1 MTTFI
6 YLHGFASSPGSAKG
20 RELAARFAAI
30 GAELRLP
37 DLNVPDFAHLTVSA
51 MIERARAEIA
61 ATQGVPAGPA
71 HLIGS
76 SLGGLVAL
84 HTAARDERVASLVLL
99 APAID
104 FAANRRATMGDEAL
118 RRWRESGWHEFYNY
132 RDGAPRPVHHGLLE
146 DAAGYDS
153 AGLDLDM
160 PILIIHGTRDESV
173 SHEQSVAWAAGRPN
187 VTLRLPDADHGM
199 LGEIDSIWRELED
212 WYKDKG

>member
-20 RELAARFAAI
+20 RELAARFAGI
-30 GAELRLP
+30 GAELCLP

-51 MIERARAEIA
+51 MIERTRAEIA
-61 ATQGVPAGPA
+61 SAPGPA

-84 HTAARDERVASLVLL
+84 HTAAVEARVASLVLL

-104 FAANRRATMGDEAL
+104 FAANRRATMGDEVL
-118 RRWRESGWHEFYNY
+118 RRWRERGWHEFYNY

-153 AGLDLDM
+153 AGLVLDL

-173 SHEQSVAWAAGRPN
+173 SHEQSGAWAAGRPN

-199 LGEIDSIWRELED
+199 LGEIDSIWRELEA
-212 WYKDKG
+212 WYKAKG

>member
-1 MTTFI
+1 MPTFI

-20 RELAARFAAI
+20 GALAERFAERGI
-30 GAELRLP
+30 GLRLP
-37 DLNVPDFAHLTVSA
+37 DLNVPDFARLTVSA
-51 MIERARAEIA
+51 MVERALAEIA
-61 ATQGVPAGPA
+61 SAPGPA

-84 HTAARDERVASLVLL
+84 HTAARDERVASLALL

-104 FAANRRATMGDEAL
+104 FAANRRAKMGDEAL
-118 RRWRESGWHEFYNY
+118 DGWRERGWHEFYNY
-132 RDGAPRPVHHGLLE
+132 RDGGPLPVHYGLLA

-153 AGLDLDM
+153 AGLRLGL

-173 SHEQSVAWAAGRPN
+173 SHEQSLAWAAGRPN

-199 LGEIDSIWRELED
+199 LGEIDAIWGELIG
-212 WYKDKG
+212 WYGAQGISF